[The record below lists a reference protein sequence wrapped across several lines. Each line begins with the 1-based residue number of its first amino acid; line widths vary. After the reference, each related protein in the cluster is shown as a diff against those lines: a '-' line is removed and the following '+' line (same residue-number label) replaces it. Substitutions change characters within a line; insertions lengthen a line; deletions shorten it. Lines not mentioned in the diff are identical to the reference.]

1 MVSSKDILE
10 RIYEAMR
17 KDSKDNNDEKIH
29 VSSLCYDCMRKVYYQ
44 MTRKEQYFD
53 LKTMI
58 TFWMG
63 RSIHNMPILKESE
76 IPLSWKGIVGT
87 ADEYDPEEG
96 ILLEKKTCTKIPL
109 NPNQHH
115 VKQTEYYA
123 FMLNES
129 KKPVKQAFV
138 VYIDLANREIQPFE
152 VKLRHMEDIRVEM
165 LSKKEQIEFAMR
177 NSVPPERSIG
187 WLCNYCVFANICFA
201 NVK

>member
-1 MVSSKDILE
+1 MATSKDILE
-10 RIYEAMR
+10 KFYEAMR
-17 KDSKDNNDEKIH
+17 RDSKDNDAGEIH

-44 MTRKEQYFD
+44 MIRKDQYFD

-63 RSIHNMPILKESE
+63 RAVHNTPILKESE

-87 ADEYDPEEG
+87 ADEYEDG
-96 ILLEKKTCTKIPL
+96 VILEKKTCAKIPM

-138 VYIDLANREIQPFE
+138 VYIDLANKEIQPFE
-152 VKLRHMEDIRVEM
+152 VRLRDMDEIRVEM
-165 LSKKEQIEFAMR
+165 LRKKEQIEYAIR
-177 NSVPPERSIG
+177 NNVLPERSIG
-187 WLCNYCVFANICFA
+187 WLCSYCNFSQLCFG
-201 NVK
+201 NKI